1 MLIGHIL
8 IYGYLYFFVVYYIV
22 FFVTLIYY
30 IIVEEW
36 FCKNRIPEWYE
47 KAHRYILLQQEEE
60 REETCEEKNNDTIN
74 ENIQLREVDT
84 HENIRQ

>member
-1 MLIGHIL
+1 MHIGHIL

-22 FFVTLIYY
+22 FLITLIYY

-47 KAHRYILLQQEEE
+47 NAHRYISLQQEEE

-74 ENIQLREVDT
+74 ENIQLMEVDT